1 MTKDSPNKQNEESME
16 YRGVNHVAL
25 VCRDMAETVE
35 FYDGV
40 LGMKLVKTLDL
51 PNGRGQHFFFDC
63 GMGSSIAFFWF
74 PNAPKAAPGIASMH
88 PDYLTKGTQTA
99 HASMNH
105 LAISIPI
112 EKFDEYAERLRAR
125 GISLRILNHEDS
137 DQHSSQTVTDKTWI
151 RSMYFTDPN
160 GIHME
165 LAALTRPYRADD
177 IRHDPVNAAGERV
190 RLKER
195 AAKGNARRHVAHTSS

>member
-1 MTKDSPNKQNEESME
+1 MTISASADEGSSME
-16 YRGVNHVAL
+16 YLGVNHVAL
-25 VCRDMAETVE
+25 VCRDMAETVA
-35 FYDGV
+35 FYTGV
-40 LGMKLVKTLDL
+40 LGMRLTKTIDL

-63 GMGSSIAFFWF
+63 GGGASIAFFWF

-88 PDYLTKGTQTA
+88 PDHLTKGSQTA

-112 EKFDEYAERLRAR
+112 GKFDAYAERLRQR
-125 GISLRILNHEDS
+125 GVSLRILNHD
-137 DQHSSQTVTDKTWI
+137 DGPNHISSVQTEKTWI

-165 LAALTRPYRADD
+165 LAALTRSFDRRDVS
-177 IRHDPVNAAGERV
+177 HDPMNSEGQRVPLASVARPLAG
-190 RLKER
+190 
-195 AAKGNARRHVAHTSS
+195 